1 MKIDCYMAGVGLDS
15 LYSFRLVQTSA
26 IFDIVMLHMGNGCI
40 RQDLLGLINKKND
53 IFIWVDYSISL

>member
-1 MKIDCYMAGVGLDS
+1 MAGVGLDS